1 MAIAGLAQ
9 LDYSG
14 KGHLSFFT
22 ITFVGGVIDTIYN
35 NYNHTTSEVAH
46 ISNLLNRWHV

>member
-1 MAIAGLAQ
+1 ML
-9 LDYSG
+9 
-14 KGHLSFFT
+14 KTFT
-22 ITFVGGVIDTIYN
+22 NTFVGGVIDTIYN